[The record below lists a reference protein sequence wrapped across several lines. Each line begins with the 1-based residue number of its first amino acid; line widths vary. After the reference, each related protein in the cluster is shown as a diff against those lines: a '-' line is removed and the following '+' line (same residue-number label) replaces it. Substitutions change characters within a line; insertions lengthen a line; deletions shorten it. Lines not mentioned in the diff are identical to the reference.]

1 MARNGTK
8 KATFLA
14 AMMTCRHVK
23 DAALQSGVGLR
34 TAWRWLRDEVFQA
47 ELRHAQDEAL
57 GQATRLTV
65 GSMADAIECLQAVMA
80 DQFAPPSARVA
91 AARAVLEYAL
101 RSTELLALERRVGEL
116 EKVVPLVI
124 TVARWEGSDAK

>member
-1 MARNGTK
+1 MARSSTK

-91 AARAVLEYAL
+91 AARCVLEHGL
-101 RSTELLALERRVGEL
+101 KCTELRDLVERVEALERRQDE
-116 EKVVPLVI
+116 I
-124 TVARWEGSDAK
+124 AKAAY